1 MGGISLR
8 RLISVAPMMDRTD
21 RHCRYLLRTISK
33 HAVLYT
39 EMVTTGAILYGDRQR
54 ALAFN
59 PIEHPVA
66 LQLGGSDPQQLAQ
79 CARIGED
86 FGYDEVNLNVGC
98 PSNRVRAGKF
108 GACLM
113 AEPELVAGCVEA
125 MKKEVAI
132 PVTVKTRIGIDDQDS
147 FENLRAFVEQVA
159 AAGCGTF
166 IIHARKAVLGGLSPK
181 QNREIPPLRYELV
194 HRLKAELPGLEVILN
209 GGIRS
214 LGCAASQLQHVDG
227 VMLGRE
233 AYHNP
238 YALVEA
244 DAWFY
249 GSLEAMPSRAEVL
262 QSMFPYM
269 EEQLTQGVGF
279 SHVTRHLLG
288 LFQGQPGARKWRRH
302 LSQHMYRSGAGLETL
317 LAAARYVLPVETLTH
332 VLGHGARRVHPRLS

>member
-1 MGGISLR
+1 MLEIPLR

-33 HAVLYT
+33 HVVLYT

-59 PIEHPVA
+59 AFEHPVA
-66 LQLGGSDPQQLAQ
+66 LQLGGSDPKQLAQ

-98 PSNRVRAGKF
+98 PSNRVQSGKF

-132 PVTVKTRIGIDDQDS
+132 PVTVKTRIGIDNQDS
-147 FENLRAFVEQVA
+147 FESLRAFVEQVA

-166 IIHARKAVLGGLSPK
+166 IIHARKAILGGLSPK
-181 QNREIPPLRYELV
+181 QNREIPPLRYKLV

-209 GGIRS
+209 GGITD
-214 LGCAASQLQHVDG
+214 LGCAASQLQHLDG

-233 AYHNP
+233 VYHNP
-238 YALVEA
+238 YVLVEA
-244 DAWFY
+244 DARFY
-249 GSLEAMPSRAEVL
+249 GSLGPMPSRGKVL
-262 QSMFPYM
+262 QSMFPYI
-269 EEQLTQGVGF
+269 EEQLTQGVGL
-279 SHVTRHLLG
+279 SRIARHLLG

-302 LSQHMYRSGAGLETL
+302 LSRYMHRSDAGLETL
-317 LAAARYVLPVETLTH
+317 LAAARCVLPIETLTH
-332 VLGHGARRVHPRLS
+332 VLGHGVQRVRPRL

>member
-1 MGGISLR
+1 
-8 RLISVAPMMDRTD
+8 
-21 RHCRYLLRTISK
+21 
-33 HAVLYT
+33 
-39 EMVTTGAILYGDRQR
+39 
-54 ALAFN
+54 
-59 PIEHPVA
+59 
-66 LQLGGSDPQQLAQ
+66 
-79 CARIGED
+79 
-86 FGYDEVNLNVGC
+86 
-98 PSNRVRAGKF
+98 
-108 GACLM
+108 
-113 AEPELVAGCVEA
+113 

-244 DAWFY
+244 DTRFY
-249 GSLEAMPSRAEVL
+249 GSLETMPSRAEVL
-262 QSMFPYM
+262 QSMLPYM
-269 EEQLTQGVGF
+269 EEQLTQGVGL

-302 LSQHMYRSGAGLETL
+302 LSQHMYRSGAGIETL

-332 VLGHGARRVHPRLS
+332 VLGHGAQWVHPRLS